1 MAHSYAYTLGA
12 IFATFEPQLKPFSV
26 DKWYRQMTVL
36 PQATIG
42 QLMDFARPEDE
53 EKLAKAMDMLEVSE
67 LSNRRLT
74 LTELSDFAIG
84 YYQNRL

>member
-1 MAHSYAYTLGA
+1 
-12 IFATFEPQLKPFSV
+12 
-26 DKWYRQMTVL
+26 
-36 PQATIG
+36 
-42 QLMDFARPEDE
+42 MDFARPEDE